1 MPALSQSYLAAMRS
15 TVAPRSKSA
24 PRPKKPPGA
33 GAVVGTSPRSAEV
46 DSGSSGSR
54 PDEDAAVTTWTARR
68 RGHADPHV
76 RR

>member
-24 PRPKKPPGA
+24 PRPKKPPGG
-33 GAVVGTSPRSAEV
+33 GAVVGASPRSAEV
-46 DSGSSGSR
+46 DSDSSDPR
-54 PDEDAAVTTWTARR
+54 PDEDAAVTTRAARR
-68 RGHADPHV
+68 WGHADEHV